1 VALAAPLA
9 LGLFPGVRLPSIV
22 LEIVLGIVIGPD
34 VLGWVSID
42 TAIQVISLLGLA
54 FLLFLAGLEVDY
66 ERFRGQALRLSVIG
80 YAISFG
86 LALVIGFGL
95 HAGGLVK
102 SPFLIGIALSAT
114 SLGIVVPLLKD
125 AGQVD
130 TPFGQLVVAGASIAE
145 IAPIVLLSL
154 FFSGEAGGLGVKL
167 LLLGLFGLFVLAV
180 GVAVLGAEHSMRISA
195 AFLRL
200 QDTTAEIR
208 IRAAFL
214 LLALFVVL
222 AERLGL
228 EAILGA
234 FLAGAIIKL
243 VDRDQTMNAPGVP
256 SEARGGGLR
265 RLRPRVLCRDGR
277 RIRAE
282 RALRERDESRARA
295 DHPRS
300 LARCTRAARARLPI
314 ARYPHADTCGCAA
327 TSNLDQLLGRRRPDR
342 CTARPDSSRRVGSAD
357 RGRPLIGAALPA
369 DGVDAP
375 LERRAKARRS
385 PRVRRLTWAGLVIRV
400 SLPRPT
406 PRRARFARL
415 FGGCRHVSLLCG
427 RAASCDQIGLVS
439 DAAVERVSAAAV
451 KGG

>member
-9 LGLFPGVRLPSIV
+9 LGLFPRIRLPAIV

-66 ERFRGQALRLSVIG
+66 QRFRGQPLRLSAIG

-102 SPFLIGIALSAT
+102 SPLLIGIALSAT
-114 SLGIVVPLLKD
+114 SLGIVVPVLKD
-125 AGQVD
+125 AGQVE

-167 LLLGLFGLFVLAV
+167 LLLGLFGMFVLAV

-208 IRAAFL
+208 IRASFL

-243 VDRDQTMNAPGVP
+243 VDRDQTMTHPEFRQKLEAVGYGVFVPVFFVATGVGFELNALFANATNLARVP
-256 SEARGGGLR
+256 IFLAALLVARGL
-265 RLRPRVLCRDGR
+265 P
-277 RIRAE
+277 
-282 RALRERDESRARA
+282 ALVY
-295 DHPRS
+295 RS
-300 LARCTRAARARLPI
+300 LATRTQTLAAALLQ
-314 ARYPHADTCGCAA
+314 A
-327 TSNLDQLLGRRRPDR
+327 TSISFLVVAGQIGVQLGLIRP
-342 CTARPDSSRRVGSAD
+342 AAS
-357 RGRPLIGAALPA
+357 AALIA
-369 DGVDAP
+369 
-375 LERRAKARRS
+375 
-385 PRVRRLTWAGLVIRV
+385 AGLLSVLLFPLTALTL
-400 SLPRPT
+400 LPSAEQRPED
-406 PRRARFARL
+406 
-415 FGGCRHVSLLCG
+415 LL
-427 RAASCDQIGLVS
+427 
-439 DAAVERVSAAAV
+439 ESAA
-451 KGG
+451 